1 MNAAEFKRH
10 MLQIAAELRAS
21 VEAGAA
27 GLDPAPAEI
36 KKRRAK
42 AQNDF
47 AFFCKTYFPD
57 YTDKKPAQMHRWLYD
72 ELPKQIKAKQG
83 CRLAIAAPR
92 GHAKSTL
99 VSQLFVLWC
108 ALTGRK
114 KHILIIADAY
124 RQAATLLAVIKTN
137 LEANARLLM
146 DFPKL
151 TGMGSQWKEDE
162 IVTLGNV
169 KIHAAG
175 SSKRLRGLRHGA
187 HRPDLIIVDDL
198 ENDENVR
205 NPEQRDKLEDWLNKT
220 VLSLGEAG
228 DSMDVIAI
236 GTVLH
241 YDSVLSRLLNHPLW
255 QSKVFRAVINWPDNM
270 DLWDRWR
277 DILLNQGEA
286 EANAFYQANQQAM
299 NKGAE
304 VCWPDASPLIK
315 LMIKRVRDG
324 QAAFDAEQQNDPV
337 QGDNAPFANC
347 IQYYSGD
354 NPNWVYFGAC
364 DPSLGRKGQGRD
376 PSAILIGGYDRKT
389 GILDVIH
396 ANIKK
401 RLPDTIIEDIIALQ
415 KEYQCAA
422 WAIEAVQFQE
432 FLRTEL
438 IKRGSAQGV
447 PIPAR
452 PIIPNADKR
461 LRIESLQPHIAN
473 GLIRLNPNQQT
484 LIQQLK
490 HFPMAAH
497 DDGPDCLHM
506 LWQQASG
513 FASLD
518 GATLIGRDGKTLYD
532 DSNTASA
539 YYGDF
544 QAW

>member
-1 MNAAEFKRH
+1 MSALAFKKH
-10 MLQIAAELRAS
+10 MLQIAAELRAGL
-21 VEAGAA
+21 EAKEA
-27 GLDPAPAEI
+27 GLDPDPVQI
-36 KKRRAK
+36 KKRTQK

-47 AFFCKTYFPD
+47 AFFCQTYFPA
-57 YTDKKPAQMHRWLYD
+57 YAYKKPAQLHRYLYT
-72 ELPKQIKAKQG
+72 ELPKLIQQKQG
-83 CRLAIAAPR
+83 CRLVIAAPR

-108 ALTGRK
+108 VLTGRK
-114 KHILIIADAY
+114 KYIAIIADAY
-124 RQAATLLAVIKTN
+124 GQAAAMLAAIKAN
-137 LEANARLLM
+137 LEANARLIM
-146 DFPKL
+146 DYPKQ
-151 TGMGSQWKEDE
+151 TGEGAIWKEGC
-162 IVTLGNV
+162 IVTKGNA
-169 KIHAAG
+169 KIEVAG
-175 SSKRLRGLRHGA
+175 NGKRLRGLRHGA
-187 HRPDLIIVDDL
+187 HRPDLVICDDL

-205 NPEQRDKLEDWLNKT
+205 SPEQRDKLQDWLERT
-220 VLSLGEAG
+220 VLSLGAADG
-228 DSMDVIAI
+228 SMDVIVI

-255 QSKVFRAVINWPDNM
+255 QSKLFKAIISWPDNM
-270 DLWDRWR
+270 DLWDTWQ
-277 DILLNQGEA
+277 DILLNQSEA
-286 EANAFYQANQQAM
+286 EANAFYQANKQAM
-299 NKGAE
+299 NKGAQ
-304 VCWPDASPLIK
+304 VCWPDYVPLIA
-315 LMIKRVRDG
+315 LMLKRATDG
-324 QAAFDAEQQNDPV
+324 QAAFDSEQQNDPS

-347 IQYYSGD
+347 ITYYTGD
-354 NPNWVYFGAC
+354 NPRWVYFGAC

-376 PSAILIGGYDRKT
+376 PSAILIGGYDRQS

-396 ANIKK
+396 ASIKK

-415 KEYQCAA
+415 KQYKCAA

-438 IKRGSAQGV
+438 IKRGIQQGV
-447 PIPAR
+447 PVPAR

-461 LRIESLQPHIAN
+461 LRIETLQPHMAN

-506 LWQQASG
+506 LWQQASS

-518 GATLIGRDGKTLYD
+518 GARLVDRDGETLYSD
-532 DSNTASA
+532 DSPFH
-539 YYGDF
+539 GEF